1 MTDSPGGVAPASP
14 VEDASDASLGQ
25 PEEGAPCQ
33 VVLQGAELNGILQAF
48 APLRTSLLDSL
59 LVMGDRGILIHN
71 TIFGEQVFL
80 PLEHSQFSRYRW
92 RGPTAAFLS
101 LVDQKRSLLSVF
113 RANQYPDLRRVELAI
128 TGQAPFRTLVQ
139 RIWTT
144 TSDGEAV
151 ELASETLM
159 KRELTSFVVLVPQ
172 GTPDVQL
179 RLTRPQLTKVL
190 NATGADSATPTT
202 FELGVNGKF
211 SVFTTSTCVTFAARE
226 EGVSSSTSTQV
237 QILSNA
243 LTKAGQAAANAK
255 TVYGENTHR
264 TFSVVVDDCSM
275 RAVLRRLQVGGGTL
289 KFFLTTPV
297 PSLCVT
303 ATGPNAVSAVFLLK
317 PQNICLDWLGH
328 SQGSPSA
335 GSSASRAS
343 GSEPTDSQDS
353 ASDAVSHGDPEDLD
367 GAARAG
373 EAGALHA
380 CPMPS
385 STTRVTPTTKRG
397 RSGGEDARADTA
409 LKKPK
414 TGSPTA
420 PPPADPVPLDTEDD
434 SDAADGTAARPA
446 APDARS
452 GSRYACYFRDLP
464 TGEASPGAFSAFRGG
479 PQTPYGFGFP

>member
-1 MTDSPGGVAPASP
+1 MAQLHADWCSTLHAPVRANLPPLIASSKRVWPNELGAYLIRLARRACRSFWLGERRSGCLGPLAAIKTPPSQRHTPPPRPAPETPARLPSPPKPTSSLWGVPSPRWDDGFPWRCGPRLP

-25 PEEGAPCQ
+25 PEGAPCQ

-255 TVYGENTHR
+255 TVYGKIPI
-264 TFSVVVDDCSM
+264 
-275 RAVLRRLQVGGGTL
+275 A
-289 KFFLTTPV
+289 
-297 PSLCVT
+297 PSL
-303 ATGPNAVSAVFLLK
+303 
-317 PQNICLDWLGH
+317 W
-328 SQGSPSA
+328 
-335 GSSASRAS
+335 
-343 GSEPTDSQDS
+343 
-353 ASDAVSHGDPEDLD
+353 
-367 GAARAG
+367 
-373 EAGALHA
+373 
-380 CPMPS
+380 S
-385 STTRVTPTTKRG
+385 STIAACG
-397 RSGGEDARADTA
+397 RCSGDCR
-409 LKKPK
+409 
-414 TGSPTA
+414 
-420 PPPADPVPLDTEDD
+420 
-434 SDAADGTAARPA
+434 
-446 APDARS
+446 
-452 GSRYACYFRDLP
+452 
-464 TGEASPGAFSAFRGG
+464 SPGAPSSSSSRPPSPVCASPPPVPTRYRRYFS
-479 PQTPYGFGFP
+479 